1 MLPPVASLLV
11 PGLGQFIAGRRAR
24 GIAIFAVVLTMVAL
38 VAWWSTPP
46 QVRLDSP
53 IPGRDEPGNANWLI
67 LIGIVWLWNVWD
79 AVRPGRPGWIPIA
92 AAALLFYAVGWQA
105 IGGNVGLLAQ
115 NIRRTGQIVGPM
127 LRPDLVQPR
136 AEVRELWVPLLVPC
150 PAELPSPSTNA
161 TEDGSM
167 TLSLA
172 VGCAAVGD
180 TIQAAGAGFW
190 PDIPAKMIWQSPIR
204 DLFPLRH
211 SVTKENLT
219 ATVDSLGNLTAAV
232 VVPLAIPPG
241 RNPNLPDEQRLYIRQ
256 SRSIGGIELSLNGNF
271 VVKGLLESIAI
282 AIMSTTFGAV
292 LALPL
297 SFLAARNLM
306 SANRLTKTIYYGVRT
321 LLNIVRSI
329 EALII
334 AIIFVNIVGLG
345 PFAGMLAITIHTVA
359 ALGKL
364 FSEVV
369 EGIDPG
375 PIEAIHATGASWLQ
389 LVRYAVAPQIVV
401 PFTSFTIYRLEINVR
416 TATIVGFVG
425 GGGIGFFL
433 VQWIQLSD
441 YRAVGAALFG
451 IFLVVSA
458 MDFIS
463 ARIRARLV

>member
-1 MLPPVASLLV
+1 
-11 PGLGQFIAGRRAR
+11 
-24 GIAIFAVVLTMVAL
+24 
-38 VAWWSTPP
+38 
-46 QVRLDSP
+46 
-53 IPGRDEPGNANWLI
+53 
-67 LIGIVWLWNVWD
+67 
-79 AVRPGRPGWIPIA
+79 
-92 AAALLFYAVGWQA
+92 
-105 IGGNVGLLAQ
+105 
-115 NIRRTGQIVGPM
+115 
-127 LRPDLVQPR
+127 
-136 AEVRELWVPLLVPC
+136 
-150 PAELPSPSTNA
+150 
-161 TEDGSM
+161 
-167 TLSLA
+167 
-172 VGCAAVGD
+172 
-180 TIQAAGAGFW
+180 
-190 PDIPAKMIWQSPIR
+190 
-204 DLFPLRH
+204 
-211 SVTKENLT
+211 
-219 ATVDSLGNLTAAV
+219 
-232 VVPLAIPPG
+232 
-241 RNPNLPDEQRLYIRQ
+241 
-256 SRSIGGIELSLNGNF
+256 
-271 VVKGLLESIAI
+271 
-282 AIMSTTFGAV
+282 
-292 LALPL
+292 L

-451 IFLVVSA
+451 IFLVVTA